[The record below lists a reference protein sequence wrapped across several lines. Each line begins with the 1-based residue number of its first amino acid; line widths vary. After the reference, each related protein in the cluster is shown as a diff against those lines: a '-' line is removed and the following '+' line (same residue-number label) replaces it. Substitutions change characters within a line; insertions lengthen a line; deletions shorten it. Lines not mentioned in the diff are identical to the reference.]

1 MDTKITEQITALKS
15 ALEIG
20 QKEITEIEGRLKTKF
35 ENLPSEAEQ
44 KELLKNE
51 VIYFYL
57 KNFWEHYEFLTKKIE
72 IEDDLKNFQFY
83 IPTVRTLFE
92 NYGELLYFLNQNE
105 KGQLGLYIGN
115 YLLHLSDH
123 YHFIAV
129 GNSEIKNEYDRIL
142 TLVGSILSTESITFP
157 TDINSFS
164 NNSLKKSGFAFP
176 SFEQIFKESYF
187 SSLSSETFP
196 LWQKDEPSNFYDKYY
211 RSHSNYSH
219 RSFTNQTTSATKNEV
234 FWIIQF
240 MYLIGQLMFELCDKK
255 VFDNK
260 FQSDRK
266 QFTSNIAQ
274 AYPKLLEAWDEQRK
288 QSV

>member
-1 MDTKITEQITALKS
+1 MNTKITEQITVLKS

-20 QKEITEIEGRLKTKF
+20 QKEITEIEERLKVKF
-35 ENLPSEAEQ
+35 ENLSSGEEQ

-51 VIYFYL
+51 AVYLYL
-57 KNFWEHYEFLTKKIE
+57 KNFWEHYEFLVKKIE
-72 IEDDLKNFQFY
+72 TEEDLKNFQFY
-83 IPTVRTLFE
+83 IPTARILFE
-92 NYGELLYFLNQNE
+92 NYGELLYLVNQND

-115 YLLHLSDH
+115 YLLNLSDH

-129 GNSEIKNEYDRIL
+129 GNIEIKNEYDRIL
-142 TLVGSILSTESITFP
+142 TLVGSVLSIESITFP
-157 TDINSFS
+157 NDINSFL
-164 NNSLKKSGFAFP
+164 NNFLKKNNFAFP
-176 SFEQIFKESYF
+176 SFEQIFKEQYF
-187 SSLSSETFP
+187 STLSSGTFP

-240 MYLIGQLMFELCDKK
+240 MYLIGQLMLELCDNK
-255 VFDNK
+255 VFSNK
-260 FQSDRK
+260 FKSDRG

-274 AYPKLLEAWDEQRK
+274 AYPKLLEVWDEQRK
-288 QSV
+288 AGV